1 MNKDNH
7 LTNREIE
14 VLSLVANGLS
24 NKDIA
29 EKLNISIHTVKA
41 HISSMYQK
49 VDTSS
54 RVALAVNSVKL
65 GIIS

>member
-41 HISSMYQK
+41 HIFSMYQK